1 MPPLLQNWM
10 HSEGKG
16 GWGEEK
22 GLLVKKEECA
32 CTHYTPTLEVP
43 DKERETGGEVFLA
56 TEF

>member
-1 MPPLLQNWM
+1 M

-16 GWGEEK
+16 GGEEK

-43 DKERETGGEVFLA
+43 DKERETGGEVFLV